1 MIYLYNMIPTHK
13 LDYIYNALIVGM
25 TLDDAYVYAGL
36 TPSEIVEAKE
46 SDELQTKWL
55 GFSKQFEFT
64 LLSKLNQVIDK
75 QVNMGKEQAITW
87 LLEKTNARYTG
98 KPQNELPELHIHI
111 DDEDPADMDTVTIHK
126 PEVKASREEEK

>member
-1 MIYLYNMIPTHK
+1 MIPSHK

-36 TPSEIVEAKE
+36 TSAEIVEAKE
-46 SDELQTKWL
+46 SDELQAKW
-55 GFSKQFEFT
+55 SSQAKQFEYT
-64 LLSKLNQVIDK
+64 LLSRLNQVIDK
-75 QVNMGKEQAITW
+75 QVNMGREQAITW

-126 PEVKASREEEK
+126 P